1 MIFDDF
7 FFRPG
12 EKCVNIQE
20 PIHMTVKDVRTIL
33 HNIYSNTGESSKPQV
48 SNVTKFNDVQ
58 NDHNKENCENKV
70 SSSKCKIRK
79 QSLMVNIKHKKS
91 KDNSTSDDNGGHS
104 SSHSARKMFCSSPF
118 ISSAKSNF
126 SFSLKQ
132 TFCNIFRSRKS
143 TSTDSDP
150 GLNPTDTVV
159 LLDVTKGTAFEKRAL
174 PPVPNDGPRDRYE
187 REASMDFATSIEKV
201 KDVRLMNIILV
212 KICILNVLK

>member
-1 MIFDDF
+1 
-7 FFRPG
+7 
-12 EKCVNIQE
+12 
-20 PIHMTVKDVRTIL
+20 MTVKDVRTIL
-33 HNIYSNTGESSKPQV
+33 HNIYSNTGECSNKPQV
-48 SNVTKFNDVQ
+48 TNVSTFSDAQ

-79 QSLMVNIKHKKS
+79 QSFMVNIRHKKS
-91 KDNSTSDDNGGHS
+91 KDTSDDNGGHS
-104 SSHSARKMFCSSPF
+104 TSHSTRKMFCSSPF

-159 LLDVTKGTAFEKRAL
+159 LLDVTKGTTFEKRAL
-174 PPVPNDGPRDRYE
+174 PPVPNNDGPRNTYE

-201 KDVRLMNIILV
+201 KDVRFIN
-212 KICILNVLK
+212 KI